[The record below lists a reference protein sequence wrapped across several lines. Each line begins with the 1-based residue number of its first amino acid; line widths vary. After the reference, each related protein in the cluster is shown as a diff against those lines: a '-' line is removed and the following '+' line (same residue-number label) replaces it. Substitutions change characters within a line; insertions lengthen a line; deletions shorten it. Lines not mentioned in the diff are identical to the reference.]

1 MTEVTVK
8 GNNLDGALKKF
19 KQKCARDG
27 ILSEAKKRKFYDKP
41 GVVRREEKK
50 KNTINSKKRNKRK
63 NRKNRND

>member
-8 GNNLDGALKKF
+8 GNLDGALKKF

-41 GVVRREEKK
+41 GVKRREEKK
-50 KNTINSKKRNKRK
+50 QNIINSRKRNKK
-63 NRKNRND
+63 SNRNRND

>member
-8 GNNLDGALKKF
+8 GNLDGALKKF

-41 GVVRREEKK
+41 GVIRREEKK
-50 KNTINSKKRNKRK
+50 KNTINAKKRNNKR
-63 NRKNRND
+63 NRND

>member
-8 GNNLDGALKKF
+8 GNLDGALKKF

-41 GVVRREEKK
+41 GVIRREEKK
-50 KNTINSKKRNKRK
+50 KNTINAKKRNSKR
-63 NRKNRND
+63 NRND